1 MQNFSAKE
9 KKTWKERLRE
19 NDLGWRLLVGFI
31 CFFCLAVF
39 LHFREI
45 KVETLELNTIAD
57 RYVVAQVDFEFPDN
71 ERMFVLKQEVISG
84 VGPIYKI
91 DEKALRQIHYDF
103 EYFLVQDRSWRQKFP
118 NVGIEEMYKTSDA
131 TKEILGKVRFIDA
144 VTKRNLKKYN
154 VPEEDFY
161 LISLK
166 EKTKDLKLS
175 LDYWKNDVLEEA
187 LSAKLPNI
195 KKNIISFIASF
206 FKDKPYP
213 LVEDFRREEEVENY
227 IINTVPQKYTA
238 VKAGSKI
245 IGQGE
250 KVLAKHITMLQS
262 MKEALGK
269 KKLLWSPFIIIGNLL
284 MALIFVILSYLYLRI
299 DQKEILRSLQKLSL
313 FVCIIILTLAF
324 AKISEYIILQN
335 ASTLLEAI
343 RYPLIVPFA
352 ALLLLMLFN
361 SRIALYGA
369 SFLAIILAI
378 TLAVDHNRF
387 LILNLI
393 ASLVVIVTTKSLRK
407 RKEVF
412 EVCGKCLIGAL
423 GVILAFNF
431 VSFNFGIKYI
441 LTDISFSVIFM
452 LVIAILVVGILP
464 ILESMFNVMT
474 DITIMEY
481 MDPNNELL
489 KRLTLEMP
497 GTYQH
502 SLVLGNLAEIAAQSI
517 DANGLL
523 CRVVTLYHDIGKLT
537 NANFFTENQQ
547 QGVDIHQLLTPSE
560 SAQVI
565 ISHVKDGVI
574 LARKH
579 KLPQA
584 FIDIIQEHHGT
595 TLVYFFYRKELE
607 LKGGDPLKV
616 DESRFRYPG
625 PKPHSKESAIIMIAD
640 GIEAISRS
648 EAEFTEKSLTSM
660 VDKVVKER
668 ADDGQFDECNLTFQ
682 EIKIIKKTLIQTL
695 IATRHVRIKYPE
707 KKE

>member
-1 MQNFSAKE
+1 MQNFSVKE
-9 KKTWKERLRE
+9 KKTWKERLKE

-31 CFFCLAVF
+31 CFFCLTVF

-45 KVETLELNTIAD
+45 KVETLELNTIAN

-71 ERMFVLKQEVISG
+71 ERMFVLKQEVIAG
-84 VGPIYKI
+84 IGPIYKI

-103 EYFLVQDRSWRQKFP
+103 EYFLVQDRSWRLKFP
-118 NVGIEEMYKTSDA
+118 NVGIEEMYKASDA
-131 TKEILGKVRFIDA
+131 MKEVLGKVRFIDA

-187 LSAKLPNI
+187 LSEKLPNI
-195 KKNIISFIASF
+195 KKNIINFIVSF

-250 KVLAKHITMLQS
+250 KVLEKHITMLQS

-324 AKISEYIILQN
+324 AKISEYVILQN

-352 ALLLLMLFN
+352 AILLLMLFN

-441 LTDISFSVIFM
+441 LTDIAFSVIFM

-517 DANGLL
+517 GANGLL
-523 CRVVTLYHDIGKLT
+523 CRVATLYHDIGKLT

-547 QGVDIHQLLTPSE
+547 QGVDIHQLLTPVE

-574 LARKH
+574 LARKY

-616 DESRFRYPG
+616 DESKFRYPG
-625 PKPHSKESAIIMIAD
+625 PKPHSKESAIIMISD

-648 EAEFTEKSLTSM
+648 EGEFTEKSLAAV

-707 KKE
+707 KKD

>member
-1 MQNFSAKE
+1 MQNFKE
-9 KKTWKERLRE
+9 KRTWRECLRE
-19 NDLGWRLLVGFI
+19 NALGWRLLVGFI
-31 CFFCLAVF
+31 CFFCLSVF

-45 KVETLELNTIAD
+45 KVETLELNTLSD
-57 RYVVAQVDFEFPDN
+57 RYVVAQVDFEFPDS
-71 ERMFVLKQEVISG
+71 EQMFILKQKALAD

-91 DEKALRQIHYDF
+91 DERDLRQIHYDF
-103 EYFLVQDRSWRQKFP
+103 EYSLVQDRSWRQKFP
-118 NVGIEEMYKTSDA
+118 DVGMEKMYKTSDVV
-131 TKEILGKVRFIDA
+131 KEFLGEARFIDGG
-144 VTKRNLKKYN
+144 TKRNLKKYN
-154 VPEEDFY
+154 VPDEDFY
-161 LISLK
+161 LIYPK
-166 EKTKDLKLS
+166 EKKGDLKLS
-175 LDYWKNDVLEEA
+175 SGYWKNDILEKS
-187 LSAKLPNI
+187 LMKKLPEVQRSVVI
-195 KKNIISFIASF
+195 FVVSF
-206 FKDKPYP
+206 FKGRSYK
-213 LVEDFRREEEVENY
+213 LVEDLKREEEVKDY
-227 IINTVPQKYTA
+227 VINTIPQKYIK

-250 KVLAKHITMLQS
+250 KVLAKHITMLQA
-262 MKEALGK
+262 MKEVLSERK
-269 KKLLWSPFIIIGNLL
+269 MFWSPFIIIGNLL

-299 DQKEILRSLQKLSL
+299 DQKEILKSLRKLSL
-313 FVCIIILTLAF
+313 FVCIIVLTLAF

-335 ASTLLEAI
+335 ASAFLEAF

-352 ALLLLMLFN
+352 AILLLMLFN

-369 SFLAIILAI
+369 SFLSIILAI

-423 GVILAFNF
+423 AVILAFNF

-441 LTDISFSVIFM
+441 LTDIAFSVVFM

-502 SLVLGNLAEIAAQSI
+502 SLVLGNLAEIAAQAI
-517 DANGLL
+517 GANGLL
-523 CRVVTLYHDIGKLT
+523 CRVATLYHDIGKLT
-537 NANFFTENQQ
+537 NANFFIENQQ

-574 LARKH
+574 LAKKY
-579 KLPQA
+579 KLPQP

-607 LKGGDPLKV
+607 LQGQDKSKV
-616 DESRFRYPG
+616 DESKFRYPG

-640 GIEAISRS
+640 GIEAVSRS
-648 EAEFTEKSLTSM
+648 EEEFTERSLTAM
-660 VDKVVKER
+660 VDRVVKER
-668 ADDGQFDECNLTFQ
+668 ADDGQFDECDLTFQ